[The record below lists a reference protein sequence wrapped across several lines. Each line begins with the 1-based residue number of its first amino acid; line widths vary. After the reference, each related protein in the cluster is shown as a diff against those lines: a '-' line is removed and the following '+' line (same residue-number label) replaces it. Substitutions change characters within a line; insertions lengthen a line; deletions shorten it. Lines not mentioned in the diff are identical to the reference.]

1 MEQES
6 ALLDIFLYIGYFL
19 VIFAVAAAIILPLIK
34 SLDHPQSLIKVGG
47 GVVLLLVIFGI
58 SYALS
63 DGGLIARDTDITE
76 QGSKLI
82 GGALIMMYILLF
94 LAIIGIAVT
103 EVSKFF
109 R

>member
-1 MEQES
+1 MEMDS
-6 ALLDIFLYIGYFL
+6 ALLDIILYLGYFL
-19 VIFAVAAAIILPLIK
+19 VFFALAAAIILPLIK
-34 SLDHPQSLIKVGG
+34 SLDNPKGLLKVAA
-47 GVVLLLVIFGI
+47 GVVLLIVIFGI

-63 DGGLIARDTDITE
+63 SGEMAARYPDLTPN
-76 QGSKLI
+76 GSKMI
-82 GGALIMMYILLF
+82 GAALLTMYILLF